1 MTKVK
6 LNSLPV
12 LPLRDIV
19 MFPGMVAPLFVGRE
33 KSIRALEYAVNH
45 HQKVLLVT
53 QKDSNIDDPKAASIY
68 RIGVVGTILQL
79 LKLPDGTVKALVEA
93 EERIKIKKI
102 IAGENF
108 FRAETE
114 NVIEAKITDE
124 VEKEAIMRSVLNQ
137 FDSYIKLNKRIAPEI
152 ISSLGEI
159 KSPSQ
164 LSDMI
169 ASHLFIKIAEKQKI
183 LEITDVAD
191 RLEYIYSVLDSEI
204 DVLNTEK
211 KIKTRVKK
219 QIEKTQKEYYLNE
232 QLKAIHKELGE
243 GDDSKNE
250 IGELE
255 KQIEKTEFTKEAR
268 EKASAE
274 LKKLKMMNPISAEAT
289 VSRNYLDW
297 LLAMP
302 WGKFNEVKIDL
313 GDAKEMLDTDH
324 YGLDKVKERILEYLA
339 VQKRVSKIKGP
350 ILCLVGPPGVGKT
363 SLAKS
368 IAAATNREFVRMS
381 LGGVRDESEIRGH
394 RKTYIGSMPG
404 KIIQYLKK
412 AKSSN
417 PVFLLDEIDKIGVD
431 FRGDPA
437 AALLEVLDPEQN
449 NKFVDH
455 YLEVE
460 YNLSDVMFIATAN
473 SLNIPKPLLDR
484 MEVIRVS
491 SYTEEEKLEIAKKHL
506 VKKQKDDHGLAAK
519 ELTISDDSLLDLI
532 RCYTREAGVRNLE
545 REIANLARKS
555 IKEIVSGSNKGIKI
569 NAKNLSKYAG
579 TKKFSYGE
587 IETSDLTG
595 VTTGLAYTEV
605 GGEILSIEA
614 LAIPGKGN
622 IKTTGKLGEVMQESA
637 QAAFSYFKSRSTD
650 VGVLPEDYLKKDIH
664 LHVPEGATNK
674 DGPSAGIAI
683 FTSIVSIMTGIP
695 VKKTVAMTGEITL
708 RGRVLAIGGLKE
720 KLLAAIRGGIET
732 VIIPKDNLKDLDDM
746 PANVKKKLKIIG
758 VSSAF
763 DVLSIA
769 LIFNP
774 TALVLEEKNIMLPKM
789 DHQEL
794 EELIAH

>member
-6 LNSLPV
+6 INNLPI

-19 MFPGMVAPLFVGRE
+19 MFPGMVAPLFVGRD
-33 KSIRALEYAVNH
+33 KSIKALEYAIH
-45 HQKVLLVT
+45 HNQKVLMVT
-53 QKDSNIDDPKAASIY
+53 QKDSNIDDPKANSIY

-93 EERIKIKKI
+93 EERRRIKKI
-102 IAGENF
+102 VAGDAIF
-108 FRAETE
+108 IAETE
-114 NVIEAKITDE
+114 GVIETIINDE
-124 VEKEAIMRSVLNQ
+124 VEKEAMMRSVLNQ
-137 FDSYIKLNKRIAPEI
+137 FDNYVKLNKRIAPEI

-159 KSPSQ
+159 KNASQ
-164 LSDMI
+164 LSDII
-169 ASHLFIKIAEKQKI
+169 ASHLFIKISEKQKI
-183 LEITDVAD
+183 LEMLNIAD
-191 RLEYIYSVLDSEI
+191 RLEYIYSVIESEI

-232 QLKAIHKELGE
+232 QLKAIHKELSE
-243 GDDSKNE
+243 GDESKNE
-250 IGELE
+250 LGELE
-255 KQIEKTEFTKEAR
+255 KQIEKIDFTKEAK

-297 LLAMP
+297 LLSMP

-313 GDAKEMLDTDH
+313 NDAKNILDQDH

-368 IAAATNREFVRMS
+368 IASATNREFVRMS

-437 AALLEVLDPEQN
+437 SALLEVLDPEQN

-473 SLNIPKPLLDR
+473 SLNIPKALLDR

-491 SYTEEEKLEIAKKHL
+491 SYTEEEKLEIAKRHL
-506 VKKQKDDHGLAAK
+506 VKKQKDDHGLQEK
-519 ELTISDDSLLDLI
+519 ELSISDDSLLDLI

-555 IKEIVSGSNKGIKI
+555 IKKIVSGINKSIKI
-569 NAKNLSKYAG
+569 TAKNLSQYAG

-587 IETSDLTG
+587 IENSDLTG
-595 VTTGLAYTEV
+595 VATGLAYTEV

-614 LAIPGKGN
+614 LATPGKGN
-622 IKTTGKLGEVMQESA
+622 IKATGKLGEVMQESA

-650 VGVLPEDYLKKDIH
+650 VGVTPEDYLKKDIH

-683 FTSIVSIMTGIP
+683 FTSIVSIMTGVA

-708 RGRVLAIGGLKE
+708 RGRVLAIGGLRE
-720 KLLAAIRGGIET
+720 KLLAAIRGGIKT

-746 PANVKKKLKIIG
+746 PLNVRKKLNIIG

-774 TALVLEEKNIMLPKM
+774 STLLLKEKNINLPKM
-789 DHQEL
+789 DHQVL
-794 EELIAH
+794 EDLIAH